1 MSSNETPSASKELK
15 SYRNKELY
23 IITRKMLYKK
33 YNQGNFSFKNI
44 LTDYLIFN
52 YKCRLTLLFK
62 EFLLADNECEFL
74 RRYYTRED
82 IQNIL
87 GKILEIYCLYS
98 KIYPNYIILKENKFL
113 YKNIRKKQK
122 MIDEKNKNEEIKNKN
137 DDNGNDNVIYKG
149 KITGEGE
156 PDIRQTPLSV
166 GYYHPGESRVMK
178 VDIVWPDNVD
188 HGEFEVDNG
197 ARIVDSNGTTIV
209 REQTGKSHIE
219 GETVF
224 KWIFTAVIDLDPPHP
239 QSGPDNPSDSVKTGE
254 TITFI
259 AAVVMA
265 VALTFMILFVVT
277 KKKKEKEKTAKSAVS
292 AENTETV
299 VRSRID
305 DKPKN
310 ENDKE

>member
-1 MSSNETPSASKELK
+1 MQMA
-15 SYRNKELY
+15 
-23 IITRKMLYKK
+23 IRKIA
-33 YNQGNFSFKNI
+33 GV
-44 LTDYLIFN
+44 
-52 YKCRLTLLFK
+52 
-62 EFLLADNECEFL
+62 LLAAVFICSMCFTTVFADELRAGTVAGLPEKLVVLDDAGRSVSKNGEYFFEVDGMKAREVYTKKIQIMNLREDAAYHIFFNAQRISTTGEINLEEECECTVYL
-74 RRYYTRED
+74 D
-82 IQNIL
+82 
-87 GKILEIYCLYS
+87 
-98 KIYPNYIILKENKFL
+98 
-113 YKNIRKKQK
+113 
-122 MIDEKNKNEEIKNKN
+122 
-137 DDNGNDNVIYKG
+137 DNVIYKG